1 MTKVM
6 EDYLNPTGKIFKYTP
21 EAEIEIAIKYLESM
35 MRFFGAKD
43 IEKVVIEGHNK
54 KVLIRCRRV

>member
-1 MTKVM
+1 MAV
-6 EDYLNPTGKIFKYTP
+6 KYVTN
-21 EAEIEIAIKYLESM
+21 M

-54 KVLIRCRRV
+54 FPNKAEQIIAKGLEEAKNLAIKF